1 MTQDVVIFD
10 KLIITPLIK
19 AQKTFEAALREAKS
33 ELERDGAIQRFEYT
47 YELVWKTLKK
57 VLSFKGIE
65 ANSPRDVFREAARQ
79 GLIDD
84 PGIWFIFIKQRNLT
98 VHSYNQDCAQEIFS
112 YLPLFEKELK
122 KVVDII
128 TKL

>member
-1 MTQDVVIFD
+1 MTQDVIIFD

-19 AQKTFEAALREAKS
+19 VQKIFEDALKEAKS

-57 VLSFKGIE
+57 VLSFNGIE

-84 PGIWFIFIKQRNLT
+84 PAYGLFLLNSSILLFIPTIKIAPKKYF
-98 VHSYNQDCAQEIFS
+98 HIFR
-112 YLPLFEKELK
+112 YLK
-122 KVVDII
+122 KNS
-128 TKL
+128 KK